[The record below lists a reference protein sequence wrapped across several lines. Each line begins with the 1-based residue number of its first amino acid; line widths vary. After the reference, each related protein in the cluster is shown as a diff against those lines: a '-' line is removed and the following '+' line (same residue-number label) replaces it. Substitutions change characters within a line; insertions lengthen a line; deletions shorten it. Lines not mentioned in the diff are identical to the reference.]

1 MSRRHRDI
9 SHVKLENVKVVIKL
23 AGQITDYMIKDS
35 NYIKEMYLAVRQ
47 EIDTSLRI
55 LLSKGHFSKQNVVNS
70 ILGIKRSVQ
79 SEP

>member
-1 MSRRHRDI
+1 
-9 SHVKLENVKVVIKL
+9 
-23 AGQITDYMIKDS
+23 MIKDS
-35 NYIKEMYLAVRQ
+35 NDIKEMYLAVPQ
-47 EIDTSLRI
+47 EVDMSLHI